1 MLLQEGDAH
10 SITLEHVE
18 LLPIAKIGE
27 DTIVSDGDEGQGLKE
42 VVSRMV
48 D

>member
-1 MLLQEGDAH
+1 LLLQERDIH
-10 SITLEHVE
+10 SITQKYVE

-27 DTIVSDGDEGQGLKE
+27 DTIVSDGDEGQGLKQ